1 MAPTAPSFPAIGF
14 SSAEMNTREIY
25 TRGVIAS
32 FLCLLALA
40 CPSLQTLGS
49 ESETFANIG
58 FAHFEQRKT
67 TVYFST
73 KYQMFGVAQLT
84 KWPINQ
90 EAAIWST
97 LFANV
102 APLTGVTS
110 HCWNAGRNVDTV
122 CTLAL
127 ANEAQ
132 THYHTN
138 IIPITNVGSCPGDRN
153 GTPLHSRA
161 VWFGDSTDISLLNLD
176 LLHTCAFRRI
186 FLGSPYCCMD
196 FGCKMVQV

>member
-49 ESETFANIG
+49 EPETFANIG
-58 FAHFEQRKT
+58 FGHFEQRKT

-90 EAAIWST
+90 EAAI
-97 LFANV
+97 
-102 APLTGVTS
+102 
-110 HCWNAGRNVDTV
+110 
-122 CTLAL
+122 
-127 ANEAQ
+127 
-132 THYHTN
+132 
-138 IIPITNVGSCPGDRN
+138 
-153 GTPLHSRA
+153 
-161 VWFGDSTDISLLNLD
+161 
-176 LLHTCAFRRI
+176 
-186 FLGSPYCCMD
+186 
-196 FGCKMVQV
+196 